1 MTYELQ
7 PPSYTSLK
15 LLTGPPSGGGGT
27 TLWSSQYAA
36 YDSLSPAMQTYL
48 SSLSALHT
56 ADMQAADSIR
66 GNRPVRRDPVT
77 TVHPLIRVHPVTGW
91 KSLFYNPGFVT
102 KIVGVP
108 RLESDHIIG
117 YLNELVAMTNELH
130 VSFDWGKD
138 DVAFWDNRI
147 CVSLLASLPFSG
159 TLALIGNYTE
169 SLSYLWLCSSSQ
181 TCCQSGYSW
190 RETVLLC

>member
-1 MTYELQ
+1 MTNHGKKQVTYEIQ

-36 YDSLSPAMQTYL
+36 YDALSPAMQTYL

-56 ADMQAADSIR
+56 ADMQASDSKR
-66 GNRPVRRDPVT
+66 ANRPIRRDPIT

-108 RLESDHIIG
+108 ALESEYIVK
-117 YLNELVAMTNELH
+117 YLDELIASTNELH

-147 CVSLLASLPFSG
+147 CVSLLSFSPSSFPS
-159 TLALIGNYTE
+159 I
-169 SLSYLWLCSSSQ
+169 LCFM
-181 TCCQSGYSW
+181 GLVADG
-190 RETVLLC
+190 R

>member
-1 MTYELQ
+1 VTYELQ

-15 LLTGPPSGGGGT
+15 LLTGPPRGGGGT

-36 YDSLSPAMQTYL
+36 YDSLSSPMQTYL

-56 ADMQAADSIR
+56 ADMQASDSIR
-66 GNRPVRRDPVT
+66 GNRPVRRDPIT
-77 TVHPLIRVHPVTGW
+77 TIHPLIRVHPVTGW

-108 RLESDHIIG
+108 RLESDHIVA
-117 YLNELVAMTNELH
+117 YLNELIASTNELH
-130 VSFDWGKD
+130 VSFDWGRD

-147 CVSLLASLPFSG
+147 CVSFFLPCNLFCSG
-159 TLALIGNYTE
+159 WGLK
-169 SLSYLWLCSSSQ
+169 C
-181 TCCQSGYSW
+181 
-190 RETVLLC
+190 

>member
-1 MTYELQ
+1 
-7 PPSYTSLK
+7 
-15 LLTGPPSGGGGT
+15 
-27 TLWSSQYAA
+27 
-36 YDSLSPAMQTYL
+36 MQTYL

-56 ADMQAADSIR
+56 ADMQAADSVR

-108 RLESDHIIG
+108 RLESDHIIS
-117 YLNELVAMTNELH
+117 YLNELVATTNELH

-147 CVSLLASLPFSG
+147 CVSFSPLHPWSLQG
-159 TLALIGNYTE
+159 LALTKINRTIQ
-169 SLSYLWLCSSSQ
+169 LLM
-181 TCCQSGYSW
+181 
-190 RETVLLC
+190 VLLLTADTQSE